1 MSARIARGSAVNT
14 RQSARRGQPV
24 RRGNARKKAPTLAER
39 LPIPTELA
47 GRLVRWGAAG
57 MLAATLVALLLVF
70 RVPQLTGEALGNA
83 VGGAGFEVKHVEV
96 RGLKRMQDLPVYAVA
111 FDQESVAMPLVD
123 LDGTRERLLQFGW
136 IKEARVS
143 RRLPDTLVVDVV
155 ERAPAAV
162 WQMDGRLQLIDAEG
176 VVLEGV
182 ALDSLPDLPLVIGPA
197 ANLHV
202 GALGQLLEAV
212 PHLKPQVEGA
222 SWVGTRR
229 WDIRF
234 QTGEVL
240 ALPEGVD
247 AARRA
252 LLNFARIDQQTQVL
266 GRGFARF
273 DMRIPGR
280 FIVRVTRAPG
290 QTVPA
295 ADPEAATGTAE
306 DLSRTI

>member
-1 MSARIARGSAVNT
+1 MSARIAKGSAVNA
-14 RQSARRGQPV
+14 RQPARRGQPV
-24 RRGNARKKAPTLAER
+24 RRGVSRKKPLTLAER

-47 GRLVRWGAAG
+47 GRILRWGGAG
-57 MLAATLVALLLVF
+57 MLAATLVALLLLF

-83 VGGAGFEVKHVEV
+83 VGDAGFEVKHVEV
-96 RGLKRMQDLPVYAVA
+96 RGLKRMADLPVYAVA

-162 WQMDGRLQLIDAEG
+162 WQMDGQLRLIDGEG

-182 ALDSLPDLPLVIGPA
+182 RLDSLPDLPLVIGPA

-202 GALGQLLEAV
+202 GGLAQLMEAV

-240 ALPEGVD
+240 ALPEGQD

-280 FIVRVTRAPG
+280 FIVRVTREPG

-295 ADPEAATGTAE
+295 VDPEAGAATAE